1 MDCCTSE
8 IQHQIYAMSNEDQFS
23 RSVRELEAA
32 ARDLSLA
39 LKELSISLSRLKAQA
54 DCLYRDH
61 GSPFGEDDRAL
72 AVWLEHESW
81 VTPN

>member
-1 MDCCTSE
+1 
-8 IQHQIYAMSNEDQFS
+8 MSNEDQFA

-32 ARDLSLA
+32 ARDLSMA
-39 LKELSISLSRLKAQA
+39 LKELSISLSKLKVQA
-54 DCLYRDH
+54 ESLYREH
-61 GSPFGEDDRAL
+61 GSPFGDDDRAL